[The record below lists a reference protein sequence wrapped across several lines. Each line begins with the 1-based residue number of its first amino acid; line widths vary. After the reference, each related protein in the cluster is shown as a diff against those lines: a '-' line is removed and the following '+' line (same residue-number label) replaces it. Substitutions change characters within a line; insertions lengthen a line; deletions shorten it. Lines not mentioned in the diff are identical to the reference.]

1 MDLIEYQVLLPNKFW
16 NLAESKDELKQ
27 MIEQYFKVGYPH
39 YKIKKIIRSGESH
52 IAICERKWLV

>member
-1 MDLIEYQVLLPNKFW
+1 MNLIEYQVLLPNKFW

-39 YKIKKIIRSGESH
+39 YEIQRIIQSGQAYV
-52 IAICERKWLV
+52 AICTRR

>member
-1 MDLIEYQVLLPNKFW
+1 MRLIEYQVLLPNKFW

-39 YKIKKIIRSGESH
+39 YKIQRIIKSGK
-52 IAICERKWLV
+52 AYVAVCTRR